1 MTLTSLQRAW
11 SLSAQ
16 GSLSVHGALLGS
28 ILTIHPSH
36 GDLKASVGAQL
47 KCRLSE
53 GGDQPDPGQSGCRFR
68 SLHRPP
74 RCFGAQIYFWNNF
87 NLWESCRVAQRIP
100 IHSSET
106 LHYLPQV
113 SVSLLHLL
121 SCLEAVTW
129 GSREQGAEVDG
140 LTHSGMSC
148 PDAES

>member
-1 MTLTSLQRAW
+1 MKGEASLT
-11 SLSAQ
+11 Q
-16 GSLSVHGALLGS
+16 GSQAAALGVS
-28 ILTIHPSH
+28 IAHLVALEH
-36 GDLKASVGAQL
+36 
-47 KCRLSE
+47 
-53 GGDQPDPGQSGCRFR
+53 RFI
-68 SLHRPP
+68 
-74 RCFGAQIYFWNNF
+74 FGIIL
-87 NLWESCRVAQRIP
+87 NLWESCRVGQRIP

-140 LTHSGMSC
+140 LTHPGMSC